1 MTHENTRRVI
11 GGLSAVAIA
20 AGFAVTAGV
29 GMAGAAPSSVSWAD
43 GNSNFTRTVSNT
55 TPVEGEIVTTSMKFM
70 RKALTVVEYVQAV
83 KDFHPACMTYVD
95 GSAKVD
101 GSPRGLESQ
110 GADFVRVTGD
120 WSVYPNIEPKSRTF
134 EFSYKVGAN
143 CDRDVAMNTWT
154 DYSGSLGSGSYPNKG
169 TTVTVSK
176 NVTTTALAA
185 VPAGVQVGQAVPLT
199 ATVTGGAA
207 GNNVEFF
214 DGATKIGQGALD
226 AAGVATLTW
235 TPAERGAHSLSAKF
249 GATAKAQGSQ
259 SAQQNIQ
266 VAQSD
271 AVSSTTLAPITDAQ
285 VGRSSTL
292 KATVSP
298 AGAGGNVVFKDGAAT
313 LAEVPVG
320 ANGEAVYSWV
330 PATPGAHAIT
340 ATFSGRTGVTGS
352 NTSANVTVA
361 AQPAENSSSTTVL
374 TVGENLKVG
383 QASSVSAKVTPGN
396 AGGSVTFKENGVVI
410 GTANVDAN
418 GQASIAWTPAVA
430 GQRSIAAEFSGVGT
444 VNASADSVSVA
455 VAEGNPGGENGGGTG
470 SLGSLF
476 GS

>member
-1 MTHENTRRVI
+1 MTQSSARRAV
-11 GGLSAVAIA
+11 GCVSALAVA
-20 AGFAVTAGV
+20 AGFATVLGAGV
-29 GMAGAAPSSVSWAD
+29 AGAAPASVSWAD

-101 GSPRGLESQ
+101 GSPRGLQSS
-110 GADFVRVTGD
+110 GPDFVRVTGD

-134 EFSYKVGAN
+134 EFSYKVGAD

-169 TTVTVSK
+169 TNVTVSK
-176 NVTTTALAA
+176 NVTTTVLDA
-185 VPAGVQVGQAVPLT
+185 VPAGIQVGQAVPLK
-199 ATVTGGAA
+199 ATVTGGAD
-207 GNNVEFF
+207 GNIVEFF
-214 DGATKIGQGALD
+214 DGGAKIGQGAL
-226 AAGVATLTW
+226 AGGVATATW
-235 TPAERGAHSLSAKF
+235 TPAVRGAHALTATFAATGKANASA
-249 GATAKAQGSQ
+249 
-259 SAQQNIQ
+259 SAAVNVQI
-266 VAQSD
+266 AQSD
-271 AVSSTTLAPITDAQ
+271 AVSTTALAPIVGAQ

-340 ATFSGRTGVTGS
+340 ATFSGRSGVAGS

-361 AQPAENSSSTTVL
+361 AQPTENTSSTTVL

-383 QASSVSAKVTPGN
+383 QASTVSAKVTPGN
-396 AGGSVTFKENGVVI
+396 AGGSVTFKDNGVVI
-410 GTANVDAN
+410 GTATVDAN
-418 GQASIAWTPAVA
+418 GEASSAWTPAVA
-430 GQRSIAAEFSGVGT
+430 GQRSITAEFSGAGT

-455 VAEGNPGGENGGGTG
+455 VAEGSSPGGGETGNG
-470 SLGSLF
+470 SLGSIF